1 MVPNYTPDKITGS
14 IIKLIFISIQSP
26 FPFFKGWGVFIYVKF
41 LIVAAL
47 KILKFEK
54 VTAFLKSKF

>member
-1 MVPNYTPDKITGS
+1 MVPSYTPDKTMGN
-14 IIKLIFISIQSP
+14 IIKVIFISIQSP

-41 LIVAAL
+41 LIVAAI

-54 VTAFLKSKF
+54 VTAF